1 MSKEI
6 NSALNEQIGHEFM
19 ASLQYV
25 SIATYFDVE
34 GLPALAKHFYR
45 QAVEERDHAMRFIKF
60 VVDAGGRVEIPAIPA
75 VQSKFGSAEDA
86 VQLSLDQELAVTR
99 QINELVDLAIKQN
112 NHVTKNFLD
121 WFVSEQLEEVSSMDT
136 LLRMIKR
143 AGDKGI
149 LFVESYLHGSRPAQP
164 VEAED

>member
-1 MSKEI
+1 
-6 NSALNEQIGHEFM
+6 
-19 ASLQYV
+19 
-25 SIATYFDVE
+25 
-34 GLPALAKHFYR
+34 
-45 QAVEERDHAMRFIKF
+45 
-60 VVDAGGRVEIPAIPA
+60 
-75 VQSKFGSAEDA
+75 
-86 VQLSLDQELAVTR
+86 VTR

-149 LFVESYLHGSRPAQP
+149 LFVESYLHGSRPAHP
-164 VEAED
+164 APDAES